1 MRFIS
6 VRDLRMRTG
15 EIWEQLQKE
24 GEMVITSNGKP
35 VAVLSGI
42 KEENLEEYLRVMRR
56 IRAMLAVNKI
66 QEESRQKGL
75 DKISMDEIEAEIK
88 TVRRNRER

>member
-1 MRFIS
+1 
-6 VRDLRMRTG
+6 MRTG

>member
-1 MRFIS
+1 LRFIS

-15 EIWEQLQKE
+15 AIWEQLQKE

>member
-42 KEENLEEYLRVMRR
+42 NEENLEEHLRMMRR
-56 IRAMLAVNKI
+56 IRAMVAVNKI